1 MMRTLLLGVALLAPL
16 LAQNP
21 SPPSNSPLVSN
32 EEFDLQP
39 GSGWIDTAIDL
50 QPGDSMHFDASGS
63 LRYSNSKQ
71 FNGPEGLPRGFKDL
85 IRDLPFD
92 DTGRGALLGRIGSS
106 EADRS
111 FPIGRELDKK
121 APIAGR
127 FFLGINE
134 RARDKATGSFH
145 VTIVHTAAPAV
156 TNAAPVH
163 LPEFPQSL
171 LDSIPLR
178 VSDRSGGL
186 GDRVNFILIGSNT
199 QIQAMLKAAGWVQVD
214 SSKKAALVEVFRDSI
229 SKEAYVSLPMSE
241 LRLFGRPQDFGYA
254 QGDPIRVVVSRHHFR
269 LWRAPFQLGEQDVW
283 VGAGT
288 HDIGFNRN
296 HHDELITHKID
307 PDTDNERDYIRDSLT
322 QTGTVLETAYVT
334 PTNPI
339 IIGKTATGEEFYSDG
354 RTLLLYLAPAPS
366 NN

>member
-1 MMRTLLLGVALLAPL
+1 MMRTLLLGVVLLAPL
-16 LAQNP
+16 WAQNP
-21 SPPSNSPLVSN
+21 PPASNSPSVSN

-50 QPGDSMHFDASGS
+50 QPGDSVHFDASGS
-63 LRYSNSKQ
+63 LRYSNTKQ

-85 IRDLPFD
+85 IRDLPFN
-92 DTGRGALLGRIGSS
+92 DTGRGALLGRVGSS

-111 FPIGRELDKK
+111 FLIGPELDKK
-121 APIAGR
+121 SPIAGR
-127 FFLGINE
+127 LFLGINE
-134 RARDKATGSFH
+134 RTRDKATGSFH

-156 TNAAPVH
+156 TNAVPVH
-163 LPEFPQSL
+163 LPELPQSV

-186 GDRVNFILIGSNT
+186 GDRVNFILIGSNA
-199 QIQAMLKAAGWVQVD
+199 QMQAMLKVAGWVQVD
-214 SSKKAALVEVFRDSI
+214 SSKKDALIEGFRDSI

-254 QGDPIRVVVSRHHFR
+254 QGDPIRVVASRHHFR
-269 LWRAPFQLGEQDVW
+269 LWRAPFQLGGQDVW
-283 VGAGT
+283 VGSGT

-296 HHDELITHKID
+296 HHDELVTHKID

-322 QTGTVLETAYVT
+322 QTGVVLETAYVT

-339 IIGKTATGEEFYSDG
+339 TVGKTATGEEFYSDG

-366 NN
+366 N

>member
-1 MMRTLLLGVALLAPL
+1 MMRTLLLAVALVAPL

-21 SPPSNSPLVSN
+21 PPPSNSPSVSN
-32 EEFDLQP
+32 GEFDIQT
-39 GSGWIDTAIDL
+39 GTGWINTSIYL
-50 QPGDSMHFDASGS
+50 QPGDSVHFDASGS
-63 LRYSNSKQ
+63 LRYSNYKQ
-71 FNGPEGLPRGFKDL
+71 FNGPEGMPRTFKDL

-106 EADRS
+106 EAGRS
-111 FPIGRELDKK
+111 FLIGRELDKT

-127 FFLGINE
+127 LYLGINE
-134 RARDKATGSFH
+134 RPSDKATGSFH
-145 VTIVHTAAPAV
+145 VTIIRTAGPAV
-156 TNAAPVH
+156 TQAAPVH
-163 LPEFPQSL
+163 LPEFPQSV

-178 VSDRSGGL
+178 VNDRSGGL

-214 SSKKAALVEVFRDSI
+214 SSKKVALGEIFRDSI

-254 QGDPIRVVVSRHHFR
+254 QGDPIRVVASRHHFR

-288 HDIGFNRN
+288 HDIGFSRD
-296 HHDELITHKID
+296 HRDELITHKID

-322 QTGTVLETAYVT
+322 LTGAVLETAYVT
-334 PTNPI
+334 PTNPVI
-339 IIGKTATGEEFYSDG
+339 QGKTATGEEFYSDG

-366 NN
+366 N